1 MSFIYQ
7 NIDGTGLSQK
17 EWQAKAGC
25 EDWITKQYR
34 NEKIWVRV
42 IWIGRYRKDLP
53 AEYRHTFQVEV
64 LNRVKVRS
72 IYDEDTLEDKGWVI
86 DPAATESFRAK
97 SQAEQRYEDLLI
109 SYTKSYFE
117 EDEDGEIVLV
127 EEENELGVKKQ
138 KGSLKLEIN
147 EQVEEAAKEK
157 GISLGGWS

>member
-7 NIDGTGLSQK
+7 SIDGTSLSQK
-17 EWQAKAGC
+17 EWQEKSGC
-25 EDWITKQYR
+25 QDWITKQYR
-34 NEKIWVRV
+34 NEKIWIRV

-72 IYDEDTLEDKGWVI
+72 IYDEDVLEDKGWVT
-86 DPAATESFRAK
+86 DPAVTESFRTKA
-97 SQAEQRYEDLLI
+97 QAEQVYEDLLI

-117 EDEDGEIVLV
+117 EDEDGDMVLV
-127 EEENELGVKKQ
+127 EEDNELGVKK
-138 KGSLKLEIN
+138 KGPLKLEVN
-147 EQVEEAAKEK
+147 EKVEEAAKEK